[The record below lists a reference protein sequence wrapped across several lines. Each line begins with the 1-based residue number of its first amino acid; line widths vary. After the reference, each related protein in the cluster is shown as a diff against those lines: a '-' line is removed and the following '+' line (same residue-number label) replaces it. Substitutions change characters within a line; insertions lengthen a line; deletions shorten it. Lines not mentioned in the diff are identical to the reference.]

1 MKRVII
7 RKDLMK
13 KSEYAKKFGVNR
25 VSLDKEIQNGK
36 HVVEHIS
43 GTDYIR
49 VEVK

>member
-13 KSEYAKKFGVNR
+13 KSEYSKKYGINR
-25 VSLDKEIQNGK
+25 VALDKEIQEGK

-43 GTDYIR
+43 GTDYVR
-49 VEVK
+49 LETK